1 MFCCRG
7 CPVHKSV
14 LWQFS
19 RFFTTVIPDYR
30 HIWLTQCG
38 KFQVRKIVRK
48 FLQSVL
54 SSTFFLQLDVWRK
67 IVFFI
72 FTWLKFQNWQTNRMI
87 ILENRNWLTQLGT
100 NLNPILDYSSVYI
113 KWKKGLI
120 QGCVKSVNRSGHV
133 FETFLLTKNTY
144 EPVVSSFICTMY
156 YIIPVTPLFIKKETL
171 HGNVIQKLCLFVR
184 TPPTW
189 LLKYNCCCCFSAN

>member
-1 MFCCRG
+1 M
-7 CPVHKSV
+7 
-14 LWQFS
+14 
-19 RFFTTVIPDYR
+19 
-30 HIWLTQCG
+30 
-38 KFQVRKIVRK
+38 RKISGQKNCTEVFAKCIK
-48 FLQSVL
+48 FDLL
-54 SSTFFLQLDVWRK
+54 PAQLDVWRK

-72 FTWLKFQNWQTNRMI
+72 FTRLEFQNWQSNRMI
-87 ILENRNWLTQLGT
+87 ILENLNWLTQLGT

-156 YIIPVTPLFIKKETL
+156 YIIPVTLLFIKKERIRD
-171 HGNVIQKLCLFVR
+171 NVIQKLCLFVR
-184 TPPTW
+184 TRRTR
-189 LLKYNCCCCFSAN
+189 LLKYNCYCCFSTSYTRLYWDSLKG